1 MNEEEKYNVAEDISI
16 SKETVYLE
24 NKSIKNIIHGLYW
37 SYVKIQYKLK

>member
-24 NKSIKNIIHGLYW
+24 NKSIKKYPWLILVLCQDSN
-37 SYVKIQYKLK
+37 

>member
-24 NKSIKNIIHGLYW
+24 NKSIKNIHGLYW